1 MKPHPRPP
9 SSNPVTGC
17 FPNRVLIV
25 CMGNIC
31 RSPTAEAVLRSHL
44 RKAGL
49 QIQVDSAGT
58 EDYHI
63 GAAPDSRSIK
73 HASLRGYDLGGLRA
87 RKVNPSD
94 FSEFDLILAA
104 DDANLAELNRRCPR
118 EHQHKL
124 SLFLENAAVPDPYY
138 GGIEGFEKVLD
149 LIESRAAALVQMW
162 SLALA

>member
-1 MKPHPRPP
+1 M
-9 SSNPVTGC
+9 
-17 FPNRVLIV
+17 
-25 CMGNIC
+25 
-31 RSPTAEAVLRSHL
+31 EAVLRT
-44 RKAGL
+44 KAKKDGL
-49 QIQVDSAGT
+49 DVEFDSAGT
-58 EDYHI
+58 ESYHI
-63 GAAPDSRSIK
+63 GDPPDPRSVR
-73 HASLRGYDLGGLRA
+73 HAQARGYDLSGLRA
-87 RKVNPSD
+87 RQVHASD
-94 FSEFDLILAA
+94 FHEFDLILAA

>member
-1 MKPHPRPP
+1 MIPHPRPP
-9 SSNPVTGC
+9 SSDPVTGH

-31 RSPTAEAVLRSHL
+31 RSPTAEAVLRSQL
-44 RKAGL
+44 QKAGL

-58 EDYHI
+58 EDYHL

-73 HASLRGYDLGGLRA
+73 HANLRGYDLGGLRA
-87 RKVNPSD
+87 RQVNPSD

-104 DDANLAELNRRCPR
+104 DDANLAELKRRCPR

-149 LIESRAAALVQMW
+149 LIESRAAALVQRW